1 MHLTILGAGPATQN
15 PGGACSSYLVRQ
27 GETALVLDMG
37 SGAFA
42 NLQRHVAP
50 DAVDAVVI
58 SHLHADHTLD
68 LIPYRYWLDFKPG
81 GAARRPRLLLP
92 PGGHEALLRI
102 SGMQDDSPTFF
113 SGLFDVS
120 EYDPA
125 QPATIGAL
133 TVTFHA
139 MQHAP
144 HTYGL
149 RIAGAGTLAY
159 SADSGPSPVLA
170 ALARDADLF
179 LCENANAEDSAYAM
193 HLTPHQAGS
202 YAREAGA
209 RRLVLTHRWHVFGL
223 EAAAR
228 AAADVFPGPV
238 SVAREGDTYA
248 IVAGDSSP

>member
-1 MHLTILGAGPATQN
+1 MQLTILGASPATQN

-27 GETALVLDMG
+27 GETAVVLDLG

-50 DAVDAVVI
+50 DALDAVVI

-92 PGGHEALLRI
+92 PGAHEALLRI
-102 SGMQDDSPTFF
+102 SGVQDSSPTFF
-113 SGLFDVS
+113 SGLFDVA

-125 QPATIGAL
+125 QPATIGPL
-133 TVTFHA
+133 TITFHA
-139 MQHAP
+139 VQHAP

-149 RIAGAGTLAY
+149 RVTGAGTLAY
-159 SADSGPSPVLA
+159 SADSGPSPALS
-170 ALARDADLF
+170 ALAHDADLF
-179 LCENANAEDSAYAM
+179 LCENANAEESKYAM
-193 HLTPHQAGS
+193 HLTPRQAGS

-209 RRLVLTHRWHVFGL
+209 RRLLLTHRWHVFGL
-223 EAAAR
+223 EEAAR
-228 AAADVFPGPV
+228 AAADVFGGPV
-238 SVAREGDTYA
+238 AVAREGDTYL
-248 IVAGDSSP
+248 VPQ